1 MLSSYCHHTWYKLLN
16 VAIGLQVC
24 LCSKMIEMENA
35 AKRENMQWTF
45 ILSFLAVYFSSSQ
58 IVEMRWKFSLVCALA
73 LYMLNQSKLYLGR
86 HICLYICLWFYRNSY
101 LSGDT
106 SFNGDMRQKNTKLS
120 FSLLAATIHGWA
132 IERYSL
138 DERSIVRKLLEEALW
153 MRPSARDETK
163 WNTKSW
169 ESIKLLILFL
179 FCFLCKSDRML
190 LNWYANN

>member
-86 HICLYICLWFYRNSY
+86 HICLSICLWFYRSNY
-101 LSGDT
+101 LCRKHK
-106 SFNGDMRQKNTKLS
+106 FQ
-120 FSLLAATIHGWA
+120 W
-132 IERYSL
+132 RY
-138 DERSIVRKLLEEALW
+138 
-153 MRPSARDETK
+153 ETK
-163 WNTKSW
+163 TTAHF
-169 ESIKLLILFL
+169 FL
-179 FCFLCKSDRML
+179 FWLQQFIDELPNGILRIRGR
-190 LNWYANN
+190 